1 MTILYFILFAVSL
14 VALVKS
20 SDSLI
25 DTAKS
30 ISLYYKLPAF
40 VIGILIVGV
49 GTSLPELA
57 SSIFAVFSGAPEI
70 VLANVIGSNLANI
83 LLIVGLTAIVAKNI
97 KVHKELIDLDIPMLA
112 VSTALFWIIVQ
123 DGVVTQME
131 AGFLLAGLLYYFT
144 YLLSSKRIKVIDGE
158 IKAINIKTEF
168 AKTLL
173 LSFVI
178 AVSAKYLIFSTV
190 KLSSIFGVG
199 ADTVALL
206 AVALG
211 TSLPELFVSI
221 SAVKKGQSEMALGNI
236 FGSNAF
242 NMLAVAGAPALF
254 ATLPA
259 SGETLSFAL
268 PLMLVATALF
278 AVSGISRKIHS
289 FEGVFYLIIYAYFVF
304 VIIV

>member
-1 MTILYFILFAVSL
+1 MTFLYFVLFIVSL
-14 VALVKS
+14 IALVKA

-30 ISLYYKLPAF
+30 ISLYYKLPTF

-57 SSIFAVFSGAPEI
+57 SSIFAVFSDAPEI

-83 LLIVGLTAIVAKNI
+83 LLIVGLTAMVAKNI
-97 KVHKELIDLDIPMLA
+97 KVNKELIDLDIPMLA
-112 VSTALFWIIVQ
+112 VSTALFWVVAK
-123 DGVVTQME
+123 DGSVTLTE

-144 YLLSSKRIKVIDGE
+144 YLLSSKRIRVEKEEVIGIS
-158 IKAINIKTEF
+158 IKKEF
-168 AKTLL
+168 VKTLAL
-173 LSFVI
+173 AAII
-178 AVSAKYLIFSTV
+178 ALSAKYLILATV
-190 KLSSIFGVG
+190 KLSFIFGVG

-242 NMLAVAGAPALF
+242 NMLAVAGVPALF

-259 SGETLSFAL
+259 SGQTLSFAL